1 MDAVVSFEAYDE
13 LDEIKNE
20 DVSDKLEV
28 RLCNLGTLAFYIF

>member
-1 MDAVVSFEAYDE
+1 MDTEVCFEAYEE

-28 RLCNLGTLAFYIF
+28 RLCNLGR